1 MYVKKINWGDVP
13 VEEVNPSMKRQIIS
27 GEKMMIARMHFKDG
41 FRVPLHSH
49 ENEQITY
56 CISGKMR
63 FWFGENKEEVM
74 DLNPG
79 DVVVIPG
86 PVGLGAVLAGE
97 ALRTDLQDAD
107 PESGERGQDAPVE
120 GGNLAPLR
128 HDHRHG
134 LFRRLALRRGTL
146 ERGVRFQPAL
156 HRLPLPERER
166 RQ

>member
-79 DVVVIPG
+79 DVVVIPADV
-86 PVGLGAVLAGE
+86 PHE
-97 ALRTDLQDAD
+97 ALMIGDVEEIDSWSPPRKDWLDGTDDY
-107 PESGERGQDAPVE
+107 
-120 GGNLAPLR
+120 LR
-128 HDHRHG
+128 K
-134 LFRRLALRRGTL
+134 
-146 ERGVRFQPAL
+146 
-156 HRLPLPERER
+156 
-166 RQ
+166 